1 MSASVTNE
9 QFATNKADALR
20 QRLERQLLI
29 IKKRCEALTMRAS
42 EVASDNSGVRLHI
55 DDLRKEKILHRDTV
69 VCSASLTAS
78 QPFSLTTALANPP
91 PSPSPHRP

>member
-55 DDLRKEKILHRDTV
+55 DDLRKEKILHRDTT
-69 VCSASLTAS
+69 VCASLTAS
-78 QPFSLTTALANPP
+78 QP
-91 PSPSPHRP
+91 